1 MKRLLSLI
9 LATLVGANYSSAG
22 IRITVPQKWKGKT
35 LYIWQTDINQAMK
48 RNADEP
54 VHQVRDTVEIK
65 ELTFDI
71 PLKLDVATKVNV
83 MTPKRNESDFDHTIG
98 EACILPGE
106 DVHMILDENIVKNEG
121 SLLNKQM
128 AEIYT
133 YYIICGQWPAIMQPV
148 NVGTTKKSHGWPTSI
163 SNGIVIG

>member
-83 MTPKRNESDFDHTIG
+83 MTPKRNEFVCTTVR
-98 EACILPGE
+98 A
-106 DVHMILDENIVKNEG
+106 NI
-121 SLLNKQM
+121 
-128 AEIYT
+128 
-133 YYIICGQWPAIMQPV
+133 
-148 NVGTTKKSHGWPTSI
+148 KSVT
-163 SNGIVIG
+163 VIGVTTTNNFTNFFINYWTNIGIDRKERIPMV